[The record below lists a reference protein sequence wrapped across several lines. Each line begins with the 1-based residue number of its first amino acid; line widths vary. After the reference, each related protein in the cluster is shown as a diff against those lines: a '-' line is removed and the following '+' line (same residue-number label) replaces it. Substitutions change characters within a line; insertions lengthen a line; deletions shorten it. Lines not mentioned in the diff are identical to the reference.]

1 MAAVNTAGWEY
12 ADWQEQATP
21 QLRLDR
27 LVLHLTEARQAVV
40 STMHSEGRSQSMP
53 ATYIAA
59 LESQMRDL
67 RAAIN
72 VGAGFASRSGVP
84 TVVRPQF

>member
-1 MAAVNTAGWEY
+1 MAVNTANWQYG
-12 ADWQEQATP
+12 DWQEQATP

-27 LVLHLTEARQAVV
+27 LVLHLTEVRQAVV

-53 ATYIAA
+53 ATYIAS
-59 LESQMRDL
+59 LESQLRDL

-72 VGAGFASRSGVP
+72 ISAGFSRRSNVP

>member
-1 MAAVNTAGWEY
+1 MAGVNTANWQYG
-12 ADWQEQATP
+12 DWQEQSTP

-27 LVLHLTEARQAVV
+27 LVLHITEARQAVV

-59 LESQMRDL
+59 LESQLRDL

-72 VGAGFASRSGVP
+72 ISAGFARRSSIP